1 MKIIKVPKFG
11 NELENLS
18 YEIEDN
24 NILVNYF
31 GGVQAGFPSPAD
43 DFIEQKLSLDQKYIN
58 NPNNTYLIKVR
69 GNSMYP
75 TLQIGDILIVK
86 SDLDLKDNKI
96 TIVSIN
102 NSDYTVKRFSK
113 RKNTFIADNKEYPN
127 IEINEEDTILCL
139 GVVKNLIRDL

>member
-11 NELENLS
+11 NELENLP
-18 YEIEDN
+18 YEIKDN
-24 NILVNYF
+24 KIQVNYF
-31 GGVQAGFPSPAD
+31 GGVQAGFPSPAE
-43 DFIEQKLSLDQKYIN
+43 DFVEQKLSLDEKYIT

-96 TIVSIN
+96 AIVSIN
-102 NSDYTVKRFSK
+102 NSDYTVKRYSK
-113 RKNTFIADNKEYPN
+113 RKKTFVADNSEYPN
-127 IEINEEDTILCL
+127 IEIKEEDTILCL